1 MKTSN
6 MKAYQTWIEAPGRN
20 MHISPESFEYA
31 QSHMSDM
38 NVSEMA
44 GYREW
49 IAQFQAMF
57 APRSTDTED

>member
-6 MKAYQTWIEAPGRN
+6 MTAYQTWIESLGFR
-20 MHISPESFEYA
+20 ISPESFEYA
-31 QSHMSDM
+31 QKHMSDM
-38 NVSEMA
+38 DEDERK